1 MATKPTKSSKPV
13 TTSAPA
19 AAPVPAPAP
28 GTATDS
34 AAVDASQALG
44 TAGINDSTG
53 DNPVLDAGQSSRA
66 FIDLAAADRQALGA
80 TDEPVVALYRVTS
93 VPIRHNG
100 EFYPV
105 GDTVLLNDADA
116 ARLGQLV
123 TIAPGASDEN

>member
-1 MATKPTKSSKPV
+1 MATKPTKA
-13 TTSAPA
+13 SAPA
-19 AAPVPAPAP
+19 TSSAAAAAPAP
-28 GTATDS
+28 GAATES
-34 AAVDASQALG
+34 AAVDASQANV
-44 TAGINDSTG
+44 NDSTG
-53 DNPVLDAGQSSRA
+53 DNQVLHAGQSSA
-66 FIDLAAADRQALGA
+66 VFPDLAAADRQALDT

>member
-1 MATKPTKSSKPV
+1 MFPDL
-13 TTSAPA
+13 A
-19 AAPVPAPAP
+19 AA
-28 GTATDS
+28 DR
-34 AAVDASQALG
+34 QALG
-44 TAGINDSTG
+44 TAGINDST
-53 DNPVLDAGQSSRA
+53 DNQVLDAGQSSRA

-93 VPIRHNG
+93 VPIRHDG

>member
-1 MATKPTKSSKPV
+1 MATKPTKA
-13 TTSAPA
+13 SAPATSSASA

-28 GTATDS
+28 GAATES
-34 AAVDASQALG
+34 AAVDASQANV
-44 TAGINDSTG
+44 NDSTG
-53 DNPVLDAGQSSRA
+53 DNQVLDAGQSSA
-66 FIDLAAADRQALGA
+66 VFPDLAVADRQALGT

-93 VPIRHNG
+93 VPIRHDG